1 MGARPGRGART
12 RTGSRTRNGAKRV
25 PNGWGRAEGNPC
37 GAPGLGYASVK
48 GETEA
53 KGNAVT
59 TEGKGGNRQTVSQ
72 AVGATAREACGLQ
85 GAQGASLDAPLT
97 SPAHRAGPQAAAP
110 PPGVC
115 RWRQLGAGQA
125 GELSPIAGV
134 RVVSEDPRSFALVVT
149 MPMVT
154 MDLRRRRRPVTKP
167 RLVTGKARIAA
178 GAGRTLSPSPSMF
191 SEARPYPLPGYG
203 VAAARPGL
211 PPRPLPANPARW
223 PGCGAAWPSMQQAK
237 AQA

>member
-1 MGARPGRGART
+1 MPNPWGLPREAPGKAGGKEAEGAHSPRRCQAASDVFGVRALGFRPYPLPGYGVAAARPGLPPRPLPA
-12 RTGSRTRNGAKRV
+12 
-25 PNGWGRAEGNPC
+25 NP
-37 GAPGLGYASVK
+37 G
-48 GETEA
+48 
-53 KGNAVT
+53 
-59 TEGKGGNRQTVSQ
+59 
-72 AVGATAREACGLQ
+72 
-85 GAQGASLDAPLT
+85 
-97 SPAHRAGPQAAAP
+97 PAHRAGPQAAAP